1 MKRSDLKNT
10 QVFFDS
16 YSKKFD
22 EIYDTKTNKY
32 SFLKILINEFLR
44 KSMKTRYILALREA
58 KKLKKK
64 LDIIDIG
71 CGPGRYANDLAISG
85 HNVTG
90 IDISRDMINIAKE
103 KNYTL
108 KNKTNFIV
116 GDYLKK
122 DFAKKFDYAI
132 LNGFFDYVEEPEIVF
147 KKLKKDCKIFVCS
160 FPKLYNWLT
169 PQRKIRYVLR
179 NCPLYFYTKGKIE
192 KKLKLAGIKKYK
204 FLDNDREYF
213 VIGYCSK

>member
-1 MKRSDLKNT
+1 MKKSDLKNT

-22 EIYDTKTNKY
+22 EIYDTKTNRY

-85 HNVTG
+85 HHVTG

-103 KNYTL
+103 KNYTF

-122 DFAKKFDYAI
+122 NFAKKFDYAI

>member
-1 MKRSDLKNT
+1 MKKSDLKNT

-64 LDIIDIG
+64 LNVIDIG

-90 IDISRDMINIAKE
+90 IDISRDMINIAIE

-122 DFAKKFDYAI
+122 NFAKKFDYAI

-147 KKLKKDCKIFVCS
+147 KKLKKDCKIFVGS

-169 PQRKIRYVLR
+169 PQRKIRYVVR
-179 NCPLYFYTKGKIE
+179 NCPLYFYTKEKIE

>member
-1 MKRSDLKNT
+1 MKKSDLKNT
-10 QVFFDS
+10 QVFFDN

-90 IDISRDMINIAKE
+90 IDISKDMINIAKE
-103 KNYTL
+103 KNYIL

-122 DFAKKFDYAI
+122 NFAKKFDYAI

-169 PQRKIRYVLR
+169 PQRKIRYILR
-179 NCPLYFYTKGKIE
+179 NCPLYFYTKEKIE
-192 KKLKLAGIKKYK
+192 KKLKIAGIKKYK

>member
-1 MKRSDLKNT
+1 MKKTDLKNT
-10 QVFFDS
+10 QTFFDS

-32 SFLKILINEFLR
+32 SFIKILINEFLR
-44 KSMKTRYILALREA
+44 KSMKTRYVLALKEA

-64 LDIIDIG
+64 LNIIDVG
-71 CGPGRYANDLAISG
+71 CGPGRYVYDLANSG
-85 HNVTG
+85 HIVTG
-90 IDISRDMINIAKE
+90 IDISKDMINIARK
-103 KNYTL
+103 KNYNL
-108 KNKTNFIV
+108 KNKTKFIV

-122 DFAKKFDYAI
+122 NFVKKFDYAI
-132 LNGFFDYVEEPEIVF
+132 LNGFFDYIEKPELVF
-147 KKLKKDCKIFVCS
+147 KKLNKDCKIFVCS

-169 PQRKIRYVLR
+169 PQRKVRYVLR
-179 NCPLYFYTKGKIE
+179 NCPLYFYTKKKIE
-192 KKLKLAGIKKYK
+192 KKLKIAGIKKYK

>member
-1 MKRSDLKNT
+1 MKKSDLKNT

-22 EIYDTKTNKY
+22 EIYDTKTNRY

-179 NCPLYFYTKGKIE
+179 NCPLYFYTKRKIE

>member
-1 MKRSDLKNT
+1 MKKSDLKNT

-22 EIYDTKTNKY
+22 EIYDTKTNRY

>member
-1 MKRSDLKNT
+1 MKKSDLKNT
-10 QVFFDS
+10 QVFFDN

-90 IDISRDMINIAKE
+90 IDISKDMINIAKE

-122 DFAKKFDYAI
+122 NFAKKFDYAI

-169 PQRKIRYVLR
+169 PQRKIRYILR
-179 NCPLYFYTKGKIE
+179 NCPLYFYTKEKIE
-192 KKLKLAGIKKYK
+192 KKLKIAGIKKYK